1 MAQHLKQLLPKQE
14 DQRPPNPH
22 KCWMDTVAPLYLHP
36 QKTKTKDSGSML
48 ASQVGNISE
57 L

>member
-14 DQRPPNPH
+14 DQSPPNPH
-22 KCWMDTVAPLYLHP
+22 KCWMDMVAPLYLHP

>member
-14 DQRPPNPH
+14 DQSPPNPH
-22 KCWMDTVAPLYLHP
+22 KCWMDMVAPLYLHP
-36 QKTKTKDSGSML
+36 QKAETKNSGSML